1 MQRFLIRIL
10 RFNLNKAFVLIVVL
24 GGGDSSNIFSQ
35 TDRISSFFKSKT
47 TIASKYDKYLN
58 HAVETFSYT
67 EYELDV
73 YWQVTRSD
81 SKSSSLAQ
89 TETHR
94 QVWKI
99 REEHEAPFFYLISD
113 RKKVPLLSSS
123 SDYLRFDMLDFYFLS
138 LKELDLAKLLGLDET
153 QLDLEEGLKPQTSV
167 SYLYI
172 GEKIN
177 KENIFVFKMA
187 SEDYYEARME
197 IKMKDG
203 H

>member
-1 MQRFLIRIL
+1 MQRYLIRIL
-10 RFNLNKAFVLIVVL
+10 KSSLNKAFVLIIILV
-24 GGGDSSNIFSQ
+24 GSSSNIFSQ
-35 TDRISSFFKSKT
+35 TDRISSFFKSDT
-47 TIASKYDKYLN
+47 TLASKYDKYLN
-58 HAVETFSYT
+58 HAVEAFSYT

-99 REEHEAPFFYLISD
+99 REEHEAPFFYLVSD
-113 RKKVPLLSSS
+113 RIKVPLLSSS
-123 SDYLRFDMLDFYFLS
+123 CDYLRFDILDFYFLS

-153 QLDLEEGLKPQTSV
+153 QLDFEEGSKPRTSV

-187 SEDYYEARME
+187 SEDYYEARVE
-197 IKMKDG
+197 IKMKEG